1 MAQTKA
7 DSSSA
12 KIATDSSPAPT
23 AADSSSLSSSAVPET
38 TSKETTRKSAGE
50 RVITVFIILTII
62 IAGGALVYTAKSLFF
77 AGAAETMTTETVTPT
92 GKGLSFTEYDRAL
105 ARKLMDQD
113 NDGKCDSCGMPVEMC
128 IDTGQLQ
135 CNMDSKSTIGVLSS
149 AHFHADWKIY
159 VNGKAM
165 DLADKAHMERMQAGL
180 PVSSFIHVDA
190 GAPAPETTGDVLHM
204 HATGVPLWIWFE
216 SVGMKL
222 DKNCLTM
229 ESGEKYCNDGA
240 NTLKF
245 YVNGNSNDHYERY
258 VFNDLDK
265 MLISYGPKDE
275 DIQTQQAAI
284 THFAG
289 VH

>member
-1 MAQTKA
+1 MPQTEA
-7 DSSSA
+7 DSSVS
-12 KIATDSSPAPT
+12 
-23 AADSSSLSSSAVPET
+23 SSSAVPEI
-38 TSKETTRKSAGE
+38 SPKSSGE

-62 IAGGALVYTAKSLFF
+62 IAVGALYYTARSLLGDSVTSGAV
-77 AGAAETMTTETVTPT
+77 AGGSEGDHTESLSLTP
-92 GKGLSFTEYDRAL
+92 FDRAL
-105 ARKLMDQD
+105 AKQFMDKN

-135 CNMDSKSTIGVLSS
+135 CNMDSQSTIGVLNSQ
-149 AHFHADWKIY
+149 HIHADWKIY
-159 VNGKAM
+159 VNGNAL
-165 DLADKAHMERMQAGL
+165 DLSDKAHMARMQAGL

-204 HATGVPLWIWFE
+204 HATGIPLLIWFE
-216 SVGMKL
+216 SVGMKF
-222 DKNCLTM
+222 DANCLMM

-245 YVNGNSNDHYERY
+245 YINGKANEQHEQY

-265 MLISYGPKDE
+265 ILISYGSRDE
-275 DIQTQQAAI
+275 DIQPQQAAI
-284 THFAG
+284 TNFAG